1 MGVCESGEGDKT
13 PHFHESKPETLVN
26 VGWPDNLNTSPNPK
40 TVLMCSKHEIY
51 PFRMFWCVL
60 TVVSDLP

>member
-1 MGVCESGEGDKT
+1 MGVYESGKGDET